1 MYRKSICIVSGT
13 ALLKFILFKNFRTH
27 ERNFVSHSPHL
38 FHYSFGKKKT
48 KQELINPLLL
58 VSYKIMV
65 RTSRMGHSVE
75 PRSLS

>member
-1 MYRKSICIVSGT
+1 MKE
-13 ALLKFILFKNFRTH
+13 ILFLT
-27 ERNFVSHSPHL
+27 PHISSTIVL
-38 FHYSFGKKKT
+38 EKKKT